1 MPIVPHFH
9 REISNLPPFIMVVW
23 CWRCFLRASVSLLC
37 VCVCVCVCKCVS
49 VCASVCVRAPIVWTN
64 LFLKGEGILFA
75 YLGERLSDK
84 LKRGFK
90 YDIGVCLFKKEV
102 DTFLSELNVTFN
114 RHVLLVQTKEVI
126 YKRNGSSTSRW
137 KWKPGWLTGHHLI
150 LLVKEAC
157 ITSNLNALTKFSC
170 GCSRSAQIK
179 DILIWNILDMIM

>member
-37 VCVCVCVCKCVS
+37 VCVCVCVCVR

-102 DTFLSELNVTFN
+102 DTFFCLNLTLHSTDMFCLYKQ
-114 RHVLLVQTKEVI
+114 RKWYISAMAAAQAGEKE
-126 YKRNGSSTSRW
+126 NQG
-137 KWKPGWLTGHHLI
+137 
-150 LLVKEAC
+150 
-157 ITSNLNALTKFSC
+157 
-170 GCSRSAQIK
+170 
-179 DILIWNILDMIM
+179 D